1 LSRLIRTL
9 SIFGT
14 RPEAIKMAPIIHALE
29 ARDDFESRVCV
40 TAQHRDML
48 DQALDLFEL
57 RPDHDLDLMRDRQTL
72 PELTAAALTG
82 LSHVIDIE
90 RPDVVLVQ
98 GDTTSTLAGALS
110 AFYARIPIGHV
121 EAGLRTGN
129 FAAPFP
135 EEANRHLTDRLST
148 FHFAPTD
155 RCRDALLAE
164 GLAAERIWLTGNT
177 VVDALQWVRERIG
190 AEAPKVAHQ
199 GRRKAFGSA
208 AEIIAYE
215 QSTLI
220 LVTGH
225 RRESFGDG
233 FRSICRALASLA
245 ETYPKVHFIYPLHLN
260 PNVQATVRSEL
271 SAQPNIHLLEPL
283 SYVDFVYLMDR
294 ANIVL
299 TDSGGVQEEAPALG
313 KPVLVMRE
321 VTERSEGIE
330 FGNAK
335 LVGTDSERIVVET
348 SRLLDEP
355 DAYAAMSRA
364 RNPYGDGKAARRIVE
379 ALASVMG

>member
-1 LSRLIRTL
+1 
-9 SIFGT
+9 
-14 RPEAIKMAPIIHALE
+14 MAPVIHALE
-29 ARDDFESRVCV
+29 AAKSFESRVCV

-72 PELTAAALTG
+72 PELTAAALVG
-82 LSHVIDIE
+82 LSRVLDAE
-90 RPDVVLVQ
+90 RPDIVLVQ
-98 GDTTSTLAGALS
+98 GDTTSTLAGALA
-110 AFYARIPIGHV
+110 AFYARIPIGHI

-148 FHFAPTD
+148 YHFAPTD

-164 GLAAERIWLTGNT
+164 GLPAERVWLTGNT
-177 VVDALQWVRERIG
+177 VVDALQWVRNRLR
-190 AEAPKVAHQ
+190 AQAPKDATM

-208 AEIIAYE
+208 SEIIAHE
-215 QSTLI
+215 HSTLI

-245 ETYPKVHFIYPLHLN
+245 DTYPEAHFIYPVHLN
-260 PNVQATVRSEL
+260 PNVQAPVRSEL
-271 SAQPNIHLLEPL
+271 SGRRNIHLLEPL
-283 SYVDFVYLMDR
+283 CYVDFVYLMDR
-294 ANIVL
+294 AKLVL

-330 FGNAK
+330 SGNAK
-335 LVGTDSERIVVET
+335 LVGTDPERIVEET

-355 DAYAAMSRA
+355 EAYSAMSRA
-364 RNPYGDGKAARRIVE
+364 RNPYGDGKSAQRIVE
-379 ALASVMG
+379 ALASVME